1 MLALDTNILVRFLVH
16 DDERQAR
23 LVLSRLK
30 KAEREKEQLLVPLI
44 VVLEMIWV
52 LDGAYGFR
60 RLEILSGIEAL
71 TQMPVFIFEAD
82 AVLEKLIEQGRETNL
97 DLSDL
102 LIALSAKIQG
112 SKTMLTFDKK
122 ASKHSLFTLLK

>member
-1 MLALDTNILVRFLVH
+1 MVSLDTNILVRFLVH
-16 DDERQAR
+16 DDKRQAR

-30 KAEREKEQLLVPLI
+30 KAEQEKEQLLVPL
-44 VVLEMIWV
+44 VVILETIWV

-60 RLEILSGIEAL
+60 RLEILGSIEAL
-71 TQMPVFIFEAD
+71 TQMPVFLFEAD
-82 AVLEKLIEQGRETNL
+82 AVLEKLIEQGRDANF

-112 SKTMLTFDKK
+112 SETTLTFDKK
-122 ASKHSLFTLLK
+122 AIKHPLFMLLK